1 MLAHKLVLDDIADH
15 PFKLIA
21 LHCSVEE
28 YKLAYLL
35 NKHLDLRLARAR
47 KDIDYQV
54 RSGKVYFALYSYND
68 QLNYRGYYL
77 ISNSSKGENQSS
89 AKIGS
94 LFGEEEM
101 ALNRTFLL
109 PEFKKVDYFLKI
121 EEEPGSFS
129 ERKMLTSIKEIPQIA
144 TAYLIDEHQIKSKE
158 NLIFD

>member
-1 MLAHKLVLDDIADH
+1 MLAHKLVLDDIADP

-47 KDIDYQV
+47 NDIDYQV
-54 RSGKVYFALYSYND
+54 KSVRVHFALYTYHD
-68 QLNYRGYYL
+68 RPNYSSYYL
-77 ISNSSKGENQSS
+77 ISNSSMGENRSS
-89 AKIGS
+89 APIGS
-94 LFGEEEM
+94 LFGEEEL
-101 ALNRTFLL
+101 ALDRTFLL

-121 EEEPGSFS
+121 EEESGSFS
-129 ERKMLTSIKEIPQIA
+129 ERKILNAIKEIPQIA
-144 TAYLIDEHQIKSKE
+144 TAYLIEEDQIKSKE